1 MIVGLDGEPAAIAL
15 VDDISAGIV
24 NKDDGSKVLVF
35 IDRTSNIQVH
45 VPMSDEQEAAIHA
58 EWTGKHVIVA
68 GADEMPSAA
77 SNGRAHPLNG
87 G

>member
-24 NKDDGSKVLVF
+24 RKEDGSKVLVF

-45 VPMSDEQEAAIHA
+45 VPMSDEQEAAMHE
-58 EWTGKHVIVA
+58 EWTGKHIIIA
-68 GADEMPSAA
+68 GADEIPSP
-77 SNGRAHPLNG
+77 SGNGSAHLNG